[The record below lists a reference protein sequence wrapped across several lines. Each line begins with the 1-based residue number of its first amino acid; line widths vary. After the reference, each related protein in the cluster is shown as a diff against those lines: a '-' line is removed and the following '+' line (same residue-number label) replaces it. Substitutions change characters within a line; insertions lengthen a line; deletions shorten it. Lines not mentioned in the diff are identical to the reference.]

1 MPVRPPRVYIQRFNT
16 TQVRVESPATNRLA
30 RDGEVFFDPATRS
43 LRMGDGVTAGG
54 NILATADGLQTNQ
67 LVNDEAALVLEAD
80 GDIVIQGTIRDESGV
95 DLLAAANG
103 APALPTASST
113 VKGGIKVGA
122 NLSIDGDGVLN
133 AEDGNYTLPTASD
146 TVKGGVKL
154 GEGFSLDVTD
164 KVTTNKLYN
173 SDLTQPSQ
181 HYRLTLTTTGTITLP
196 DNSEILGATLKT
208 IYGAE
213 TYAGI
218 TAGPDAAHSE
228 ESWVWV
234 DASGATIA
242 TKYSTDSY
250 QWKFDNSGNLT
261 LPEGGSIVDSNG
273 DPIVNTA
280 DFAFDTTDT
289 RSTLYIGT
297 NGANATMSLSTSG
310 AEGSSYIEIPGD
322 NNTGDGLNIYNTGTD
337 GRIYA
342 RAQELVEFESN
353 NSDILLSTD
362 GGTWR
367 FRKDALLEF
376 PNGSK
381 QHTAAYPAGS
391 VTFETISYAD
401 DYADPIAAGMT
412 DLQLE
417 LNEYNQDDERYFLEL
432 PFNIKSF
439 GRTINAI
446 TLSSNAYIDFE
457 TAVDAAGHIPNYNGG
472 EAQLIDAERVPL
484 LCIFGRDGGWQ
495 KVYTKQLTSPNRFV
509 VRFEGDPTHAGY
521 QATSTLKYN
530 IVFYQD
536 SDQMDL
542 YIVDNSG
549 GFPSLAFIS
558 DSWTNLGEFGNSQGN
573 AYTIRT
579 SPYLY
584 DADGNI
590 TLSGGARIST
600 SGYNSDSLV
609 TNVFAKGDQYAGL
622 DWKGTNTVYVGPS
635 GIDVYTNSSGSAYEE
650 GSESLWN
657 FGAGGNLSLPNGNII
672 GGAEITP
679 VEDNTTT
686 ITNYA
691 YDATGTTVGL
701 TSGDTVDF
709 PNFSGSILVN
719 SYNGGGVTQYLCGGG
734 TGNATAVGSSK
745 GADVGSMDANSG
757 IGGYTFT
764 ANETGEHC
772 FYVIRTRTGA

>member
-1 MPVRPPRVYIQRFNT
+1 
-16 TQVRVESPATNRLA
+16 
-30 RDGEVFFDPATRS
+30 
-43 LRMGDGVTAGG
+43 MGDGVTAGG

-181 HYRLTLTTTGTITLP
+181 HYRLTLGTTGTITLP
-196 DNSEILGATLKT
+196 DGSEILGATLKT
-208 IYGAE
+208 IHGAE

-218 TAGPDAAHSE
+218 TAGPDSGNSE

-242 TKYSTDSY
+242 TKYNTNNY
-250 QWKFDNSGNLT
+250 QWKFDNDGKLT
-261 LPEGGSIVDSNG
+261 LPEGGNITSPDCNFSFNKDTG
-273 DPIVNTA
+273 N
-280 DFAFDTTDT
+280 FALP
-289 RSTLYIGT
+289 TLGT
-297 NGANATMSLSTSG
+297 VISS
-310 AEGSSYIEIPGD
+310 EGLEVG
-322 NNTGDGLNIYNTGTD
+322 NTGNSEVYMGSGFGEFRSIYNNNSGTESGLTYAGVEGFNYVQQGDVNFSGIVSQTPNIDSMYAVGLNESGQIAIGFTQD
-337 GRIYA
+337 GQT
-342 RAQELVEFESN
+342 QE
-353 NSDILLSTD
+353 STD
-362 GGTWR
+362 W
-367 FRKDALLEF
+367 
-376 PNGSK
+376 
-381 QHTAAYPAGS
+381 S
-391 VTFETISYAD
+391 VTVGTLNTD
-401 DYADPIAAGMT
+401 MT
-412 DLQLE
+412 VNGLFA
-417 LNEYNQDDERYFLEL
+417 NTTTTV
-432 PFNIKSF
+432 IGS
-439 GRTINAI
+439 G
-446 TLSSNAYIDFE
+446 LSS
-457 TAVDAAGHIPNYNGG
+457 
-472 EAQLIDAERVPL
+472 
-484 LCIFGRDGGWQ
+484 WQ
-495 KVYTKQLTSPNRFV
+495 F
-509 VRFEGDPTHAGY
+509 
-521 QATSTLKYN
+521 
-530 IVFYQD
+530 
-536 SDQMDL
+536 
-542 YIVDNSG
+542 DNSG
-549 GFPSLAFIS
+549 
-558 DSWTNLGEFGNSQGN
+558 NLN
-573 AYTIRT
+573 
-579 SPYLY
+579 
-584 DADGNI
+584 
-590 TLSGGARIST
+590 
-600 SGYNSDSLV
+600 
-609 TNVFAKGDQYAGL
+609 
-622 DWKGTNTVYVGPS
+622 
-635 GIDVYTNSSGSAYEE
+635 
-650 GSESLWN
+650 
-657 FGAGGNLSLPNGNII
+657 LPNGNVI

>member
-16 TQVRVESPATNRLA
+16 TQVRVEAPATNRLA

-133 AEDGNYTLPTASD
+133 AEDGNYTLPTASS

-181 HYRLTLTTTGTITLP
+181 HYRLTLGTTGTITLP
-196 DNSEILGATLKT
+196 DGSEILGATLKT
-208 IYGAE
+208 IHGAE

-218 TAGPDAAHSE
+218 TAGPDSGNSE

-242 TKYSTDSY
+242 TKYNTNNY
-250 QWKFDNSGNLT
+250 QWKFDNDGKLT
-261 LPEGGSIVDSNG
+261 LPEGGNITSPDCNFSFNKDTG
-273 DPIVNTA
+273 N
-280 DFAFDTTDT
+280 FALP
-289 RSTLYIGT
+289 TLGT
-297 NGANATMSLSTSG
+297 VISS
-310 AEGSSYIEIPGD
+310 EGLEVG
-322 NNTGDGLNIYNTGTD
+322 NTGNSEVYMGSGFGEFRSIYNNNSGTESGLTYAGVEGFNYVQQGDVNFSGIVSQTPNIDSMYAVGLNESGQIAIGFTQD
-337 GRIYA
+337 GQT
-342 RAQELVEFESN
+342 QE
-353 NSDILLSTD
+353 STD
-362 GGTWR
+362 W
-367 FRKDALLEF
+367 
-376 PNGSK
+376 
-381 QHTAAYPAGS
+381 S
-391 VTFETISYAD
+391 VTVGTLNTD
-401 DYADPIAAGMT
+401 MT
-412 DLQLE
+412 VNGLFA
-417 LNEYNQDDERYFLEL
+417 NTTTTV
-432 PFNIKSF
+432 IGS
-439 GRTINAI
+439 G
-446 TLSSNAYIDFE
+446 LSSWQF
-457 TAVDAAGHIPNYNGG
+457 GG
-472 EAQLIDAERVPL
+472 
-484 LCIFGRDGGWQ
+484 
-495 KVYTKQLTSPNRFV
+495 
-509 VRFEGDPTHAGY
+509 
-521 QATSTLKYN
+521 
-530 IVFYQD
+530 
-536 SDQMDL
+536 
-542 YIVDNSG
+542 
-549 GFPSLAFIS
+549 
-558 DSWTNLGEFGNSQGN
+558 
-573 AYTIRT
+573 
-579 SPYLY
+579 
-584 DADGNI
+584 DGNI
-590 TLSGGARIST
+590 TLSGGALIST

-609 TNVFAKGDQYAGL
+609 ANVFAKSDQYAGL

-650 GSESLWN
+650 GSENLWN
-657 FGAGGNLSLPNGNII
+657 FGAGGNLNLPNGNVI

-734 TGNATAVGSSK
+734 IGNATAVGSSK